1 MQAISRNSVM
11 FCLMLCLAPAA
22 ACDCGTDPKAD
33 AGPQEI
39 ELGTGGLRFE
49 PITPDQDLLLV
60 SGTQGGYH
68 FVVNARIRGFLNG
81 NPSVPDELGNPQTR
95 FTMFDENGRQIDI
108 MPRPYRLGYREGED
122 GWFELPSGR
131 ILQVD
136 QQLVIDEG
144 LVPALYDQRVRLLV
158 EIRDA
163 QGTEASAEVWVVP
176 ERDISPDAGLFQD
189 AGVDAAP

>member
-1 MQAISRNSVM
+1 MQAMSRYSVM
-11 FCLMLCLAPAA
+11 FCLILGMAPLG
-22 ACDCGTDPKAD
+22 ACDCGSDPKAD

-39 ELGTGGLRFE
+39 ELGTGGLNFE
-49 PITPDQDLLLV
+49 PLADDQDLLLV
-60 SGTQGGYH
+60 AGTQGGYH

-95 FTMFDENGRQIDI
+95 FTMFDEGGRQIDI
-108 MPRPYRLGYREGED
+108 MPRPYRLGYRAAED
-122 GWFELPSGR
+122 VWFELPSGR

-136 QQLVIDEG
+136 QELVISGDIA
-144 LVPALYDQRVRLLV
+144 ALYDQKVRIVV

-163 QGTEASAEVWVVP
+163 QGTEASDEVWVVP